1 MSLRLRLL
9 NAGLR
14 LVARPFLSRVHEP
27 LTARRRFALAAR
39 LFRKPPHLL
48 RVPGLLARV
57 TVRQRSDDLAILY
70 FHGGAYATGSP
81 ETHLGL
87 AGRIARLTGLP
98 VYLPAYRLA
107 PEHPAPAAFEDA
119 VSAHAALLAK
129 GYPPD
134 RIVLGGDSAGGG
146 LALAL
151 LSHLCRSGQRP
162 AGLFAFAPWTDLA
175 LTGESLHR
183 NAATDVVLPAARLQE
198 AVRLVR
204 GDLSPDDPR
213 ISPLYA
219 AFPDAPPV
227 FLQVGSREILLDDSR
242 RIASRLRAAGGRVTL
257 QEWPDCP
264 HVWQILDGWLPEARA
279 ALREVAGFVL
289 SLSPT
294 SGGS

>member
-9 NAGLR
+9 NFGLR
-14 LVARPFLSRVHEP
+14 LTAREFLGRVHDP

-48 RVPGLLARV
+48 RVPGPLTRV

-81 ETHLGL
+81 ETHLAL
-87 AGRIARLTGLP
+87 AGRIARMTGFA

-119 VSAHAALLAK
+119 LAAHAALLAK
-129 GYPPD
+129 GYPPE

-151 LSHLCRSGQRP
+151 LSRLCQSGHRP
-162 AGLFAFAPWTDLA
+162 AGLFAFAPWTDMA
-175 LTGESLHR
+175 LTGDSLTR
-183 NAATDVVLPAARLQE
+183 NAAHDVVLPARRLTE
-198 AVRLVR
+198 AVGLVK
-204 GDLSPDDPR
+204 GSLDPKDSR

-219 AFPDAPPV
+219 DFPDPPPV
-227 FLQVGSREILLDDSR
+227 FLQVGSEEILLDDSR
-242 RIASRLRAAGGRVTL
+242 RMAERLRAAGGQITL

-279 ALREVAGFVL
+279 ALREAAAFILGLSSSSAG
-289 SLSPT
+289 S
-294 SGGS
+294 